1 MITIIILIILT
12 LSSLV
17 ISLNNNNNMA
27 TKLEV
32 KVNEALLLHKHGKFK
47 EAIQAYESVLPLLEK
62 GKLASSLYSNVGA
75 LYLQA
80 GEYDQAKT
88 QFDNSVQAL
97 PENAV
102 AHFNLAIIL
111 TTKFNEHKKA
121 LVHSKKALQLDPN
134 NHKVVHLIGNIL
146 QNLGQNDEADRW
158 FVKAEEMVLN
168 DNIPQQQ
175 QQQQQQQQY
184 DVQDD
189 KIIKK
194 DLSFLD
200 IFKVK
205 IGDSLEREWNGIHY
219 TMNCISEK
227 PLLFKLPNFITPDE
241 CEHIINRANKSL
253 EKSFVMGGNQ
263 NSDEP
268 YRDSYNAWLARDS
281 ILEDI
286 LHRLEPLIAIPTSY
300 FLQKAEELQVV
311 KYEKQGQFKL
321 HHDSSNFHPRLF
333 TLLIYLNEMAED
345 SGGETYFPFTGIERS
360 IEYTI
365 EDAISRGLEIYKESK
380 DGTYCIPKLGDAL
393 LFFNYNIDGK
403 LDASAVHA
411 GCRIKNDSNKWIAN
425 YWVDYDIDL
434 LLDLVKET
442 K

>member
-1 MITIIILIILT
+1 MITIILIILT

-17 ISLNNNNNMA
+17 TSLNNMA

-32 KVNEALLLHKHGKFK
+32 KVNEALLLHKNGKFK

-111 TTKFNEHKKA
+111 TTKFSEHKKA

-146 QNLGQNDEADRW
+146 QNLDQNDEANRW
-158 FVKAEEMVLN
+158 FIKAEEMVLN
-168 DNIPQQQ
+168 DNIP
-175 QQQQQQQQY
+175 QQQQQY

-194 DLSFLD
+194 DLSFLN

-205 IGDSLEREWNGIHY
+205 IGDSLEGEWNGLKY
-219 TMNCISEK
+219 TMTCISER

-253 EKSFVMGGNQ
+253 EKSFVMGGNK
-263 NSDEP
+263 NSDTP
-268 YRDSYNAWLARDS
+268 YRDSYNAWLARDN

-300 FLQKAEELQVV
+300 LLQKAEETQVV

-333 TLLIYLNEMAED
+333 TLLIYLNDMAED

-365 EDAISRGLEIYKESK
+365 EDAISRGLEIHKESK
-380 DGTYCIPKLGDAL
+380 DGTYCTPKLGDAL
-393 LFFNYNIDGK
+393 LFFNYDVDGK
-403 LDASAVHA
+403 LDASSVHA
-411 GCRIKNDSNKWIAN
+411 GLPLLKNDDNNKWIAN
-425 YWVDYDIDL
+425 YWVDLDIDL
-434 LLDLVKET
+434 LLDLVKERNF
-442 K
+442 

>member
-1 MITIIILIILT
+1 MITIILIILT

-17 ISLNNNNNMA
+17 TSLNNMT

-32 KVNEALLLHKHGKFK
+32 KVNEALLLHKNGQFK
-47 EAIQAYESVLPLLEK
+47 EAIIAYESVLPLLEK

-111 TTKFNEHKKA
+111 TTKFSEHKKA
-121 LVHSKKALQLDPN
+121 LVHSKLALQFDPN
-134 NHKVVHLIGNIL
+134 NHKTVHLIGNIL

-158 FVKAEEMVLN
+158 FIKAEEMVLN
-168 DNIPQQQ
+168 HNIPQQK
-175 QQQQQQQQY
+175 QQY

-189 KIIKK
+189 KIIQK
-194 DLSFLD
+194 DLSFLN

-205 IGDSLEREWNGIHY
+205 IGDSLEGEWNGITY
-219 TMNCISEK
+219 KMTCISER

-241 CEHIINRANKSL
+241 VEHIINRANKSL

-263 NSDEP
+263 NAEEP
-268 YRDSYNAWLARDS
+268 YRDSYNAWLARDN

-333 TLLIYLNEMAED
+333 TLLIYLNDLAED
-345 SGGETYFPFTGIERS
+345 SGGETFFPFTGIERS

-365 EDAISRGLEIYKESK
+365 EDAISRGLAIHKESK
-380 DGTYCIPKLGDAL
+380 DGTYCTPKLGDAL
-393 LFFNYNIDGK
+393 LFFNYNVMGK
-403 LDASAVHA
+403 LDASSVHA
-411 GCRIKNDSNKWIAN
+411 GLPLLKNDNKWIAN
-425 YWVDYDIDL
+425 YWVDLDIDL
-434 LLDLVKET
+434 LLDLGKERNF
-442 K
+442 